1 MSKKKNH
8 KNNIAQNNFPKA
20 PIGSAPAD
28 DKNYAGAQTD
38 IEMQTDSSDSSK
50 KKSIKLDQIV
60 KDLFNVTHKVLLDML
75 NSIFDT
81 EYNIDNITLTGE
93 DSEFVTPNYDLL
105 RGDLLFKVDT
115 DKEEIHYHIE
125 LQTRQD
131 ESMVIRMMEYGFN
144 NATKDYSHDKGNAII
159 PTLTFPKQRVIFLER
174 NRSIDDIL
182 VGKLILP
189 DNTEVTYKVPT
200 IKLWNYTK
208 KSLVERKLYP
218 LIPLDLL
225 KLRNKLRN
233 FDKKNYSTIRKNNY
247 VKELKNDL
255 QETMSLIIELKNKN
269 LISSTDLN
277 TMLNAALELS
287 RFYNTRYIK
296 SENFEKE
303 VIQMNYAAEFDAA
316 MLKGKIEGEK
326 SGEIKGTIK
335 SALAMQKLSNL
346 SDEETLLLLQQ
357 LLNTSPDEAKQ
368 ALDNYLANMNNQ

>member
-1 MSKKKNH
+1 
-8 KNNIAQNNFPKA
+8 
-20 PIGSAPAD
+20 
-28 DKNYAGAQTD
+28 
-38 IEMQTDSSDSSK
+38 
-50 KKSIKLDQIV
+50 
-60 KDLFNVTHKVLLDML
+60 ML
-75 NSIFDT
+75 
-81 EYNIDNITLTGE
+81 
-93 DSEFVTPNYDLL
+93 
-105 RGDLLFKVDT
+105 
-115 DKEEIHYHIE
+115 
-125 LQTRQD
+125 
-131 ESMVIRMMEYGFN
+131 
-144 NATKDYSHDKGNAII
+144 
-159 PTLTFPKQRVIFLER
+159 
-174 NRSIDDIL
+174 
-182 VGKLILP
+182 
-189 DNTEVTYKVPT
+189 
-200 IKLWNYTK
+200 KLWNYTK